1 MSPSHRKKLGFENS
15 FYTSEIGRYF
25 LGFFSLHELRLFCMN
40 WGYFAQIEVVLH
52 RLRLPCTDWGCPAQ
66 IEVAPH
72 RLRLPCTNFDRIWI
86 DEAFLLWKKEL
97 WPWGLYVE
105 AFLRG
110 SEARRSSWNLDQ
122 YKVYIYRVK
131 EFWSDEMANFRVCNG
146 LLMTD
151 TWLNQGGDASMATVA
166 SREVSTMPDT
176 PTYSPPHTRSFP
188 QIFLLT
194 VWPAGDFG
202 LGSHLLNLIFIIL
215 IGERTRRSGV
225 GEKSKATNP
234 RKDDNFKWVK
244 SKLQKEIF

>member
-1 MSPSHRKKLGFENS
+1 
-15 FYTSEIGRYF
+15 
-25 LGFFSLHELRLFCMN
+25 MN

-52 RLRLPCTDWGCPAQ
+52 RLRLLCTDWGCPAQ

-86 DEAFLLWKKEL
+86 DEASLLWKKEL

-110 SEARRSSWNLDQ
+110 SE
-122 YKVYIYRVK
+122 VYIYRVK
-131 EFWSDEMANFRVCNG
+131 DFWSEEMANFRVCDG
-146 LLMTD
+146 LPMTD

-176 PTYSPPHTRSFP
+176 PTYSPPTRSFP

-202 LGSHLLNLIFIIL
+202 IGSHLLNLIFIIL

>member
-1 MSPSHRKKLGFENS
+1 MSPSQRKKLGFENS
-15 FYTSEIGRYF
+15 FYPSEIGRYF

-86 DEAFLLWKKEL
+86 DEAFLLWKKEF

-131 EFWSDEMANFRVCNG
+131 DFWSEEMANFRVCDG
-146 LLMTD
+146 LPMTD

-176 PTYSPPHTRSFP
+176 PTYSPPTRSFP

-202 LGSHLLNLIFIIL
+202 FGSHLLNLIFIIL
-215 IGERTRRSGV
+215 IGERTRRSRV

>member
-1 MSPSHRKKLGFENS
+1 MSPSQRKKLGFENS
-15 FYTSEIGRYF
+15 FYPSEIGRYF

-66 IEVAPH
+66 IEVALH
-72 RLRLPCTNFDRIWI
+72 RLRLSCTNFDRIWI

-131 EFWSDEMANFRVCNG
+131 DFWSEEMANFRVCDG
-146 LLMTD
+146 LPMTD

-166 SREVSTMPDT
+166 SREIRSRGKEQGLESSKGWQLQVSEIKV
-176 PTYSPPHTRSFP
+176 SER
-188 QIFLLT
+188 
-194 VWPAGDFG
+194 
-202 LGSHLLNLIFIIL
+202 NLL
-215 IGERTRRSGV
+215 IGPFLHSTPNSITISFRQLTCH
-225 GEKSKATNP
+225 GEEG
-234 RKDDNFKWVK
+234 
-244 SKLQKEIF
+244 LLEY